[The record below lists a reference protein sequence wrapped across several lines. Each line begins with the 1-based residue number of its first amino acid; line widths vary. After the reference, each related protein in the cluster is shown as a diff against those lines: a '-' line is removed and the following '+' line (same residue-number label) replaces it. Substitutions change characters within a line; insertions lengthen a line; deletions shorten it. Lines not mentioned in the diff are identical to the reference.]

1 MSLDFVQL
9 LGHKPS
15 APAARYLRLGHQVF
29 KKAEMGNLFL
39 PLPAVFIVCSVSAEN
54 LELL

>member
-15 APAARYLRLGHQVF
+15 APAAHYLRLGHQVF
-29 KKAEMGNLFL
+29 KKVEMGNLF
-39 PLPAVFIVCSVSAEN
+39 PSLPAVFIVCNVSAEN
-54 LELL
+54 LKLL